1 MMETPKRAERRIRL
15 RFLTISKTTDA
26 AALCP
31 PASMRKIM
39 EATLAWIDAQKKAG
53 IIKEVYAIP
62 GGRSAVICEHASA
75 DEAAK
80 AIASIPMGP
89 FMSFEVYPLADF
101 KQTMKAYLDLI
112 KVAEQT
118 LGK

>member
-1 MMETPKRAERRIRL
+1 M

-39 EATLAWIDAQKKAG
+39 EATIAGVDAQKKAG

-62 GGRSAVICEHASA
+62 GGRTAVICEHASA
-75 DEAAK
+75 EELAK

-89 FMSFEVYPLADF
+89 FMNFEVYPLADF
-101 KQTMKAYLDLI
+101 NQTMKAYLDMV
-112 KVAEQT
+112 KMAEQT